1 MAEAPTGT
9 VTLLFTDIEGS
20 TRLWETQPTAMRAA
34 LARHDALMRHCI
46 SDHRGHLF
54 KTGGDAFYAAFHTA
68 SDAVSAALAAQR
80 ALHREPWP
88 EGAKLRVRMALHSG
102 AVELRDADYF
112 GAPLNR
118 VARLLA
124 AAHGGQTLVSESTRD
139 LCRDDLPPLGSLNPL
154 GVHALKDLAR
164 PEAVFQLC
172 HPDLPQTFP
181 PLKSRATTAPDKETP
196 SIAVLPFINMSPNA
210 DDEYFADGLAE
221 ELLNVL
227 TKIRGLRVA
236 ARSSAFTFKGKD
248 ATVGEVGRALNV
260 ATVLEGSVRKAGNRL
275 RISVQLVKVANGYH
289 VWSERYDRTL
299 DDIFAVQDDIAQSVV
314 TELRTTLLGE
324 AVVGNDASDVKAQ
337 VAVAVKGRATD
348 AEAYQLYLQAVYFI
362 ERENREDMTKAV
374 GYLKQALKRD
384 PEFALAW
391 AELGRAHMSAAG
403 HGWSSAATAFECAR
417 EAVASALACEPE
429 LAEGYTHLGWI
440 QMMYDW
446 NWSGAEA
453 SYVRALALAPGNAA
467 VLRRAGVLH
476 QLLGRYDD
484 AIGLFRRSI
493 EKDPLN
499 GGTYSNL
506 AITLYAVGRL
516 EEAAAACRKALELSP
531 QQVYPRVTLAHILI
545 AQDRPDEALSEASL
559 LEADE
564 PMRVWVLAIIH
575 HAAGRST
582 EAQEALE
589 QLITKHAATAAY
601 WIAQVYAAR
610 GEIDFAFQWL
620 ERAFVQR
627 DAGLA
632 HAKIIPLL
640 RPLHVDPR
648 WRPFMRKMGFP
659 D

>member
-112 GAPLNR
+112 GAPLSR

-139 LCRDDLPPLGSLNPL
+139 LCRDDLPPLASLNPL
-154 GVHALKDLAR
+154 GAHALKGLAR

-181 PLKSRATTAPDKETP
+181 PLTSQATPPPDKETP

-210 DDEYFADGLAE
+210 DDECFADGLAE

-275 RISVQLVKVANGYH
+275 RISVQLVKVADGYH

-324 AVVGNDASDVKAQ
+324 AVVGNDASEVKAQ

-348 AEAYQLYLQAVYFI
+348 AEAYQLYLQARYFI
-362 ERENREDMTKAV
+362 ERENREDTTKAF
-374 GYLKQALKRD
+374 GYLRQALKRD

-417 EAVASALACEPE
+417 EAVASALASEPE
-429 LAEGYTHLGWI
+429 LPEGYTVLGWI

-484 AIGLFRRSI
+484 AIRLFRRSI

-499 GGTYSNL
+499 GGTYNNL
-506 AITLYAVGRL
+506 AITLYAVDRL
-516 EEAAAACRKALELSP
+516 DEAAAACRKALELSP

-545 AQDRPDEALSEASL
+545 AQDRPDEALAEASL

-582 EAQEALE
+582 EAREALE
-589 QLITKHAATAAY
+589 QLITKHAATSAY

-632 HAKIIPLL
+632 HAKIVPLL

-648 WRPFMRKMGFP
+648 WRPFMRKMGFA

>member
-1 MAEAPTGT
+1 MEEAPTGT

-20 TRLWETQPTAMRAA
+20 SQLWETRPTAMRVA
-34 LARHDALMRHCI
+34 LARHDTLIRHCI
-46 SDHRGHLF
+46 DSHRGHVF

-68 SDAVSAALAAQR
+68 SDAVAAALVAQR

-88 EGAKLRVRMALHSG
+88 EGARLRARMALHSG
-102 AVELRDADYF
+102 AVERRDADYF

-124 AAHGGQTLVSESTRD
+124 AAHGGQTLVSESTHD
-139 LCRDDLPPLGSLNPL
+139 LCRDDLPPLASLKPL
-154 GVHALKDLAR
+154 GAHALKDLAR

-181 PLKSRATTAPDKETP
+181 PLKSQATPPAEETP
-196 SIAVLPFINMSPNA
+196 SIAVLPFVNMSRNE

-236 ARSSAFTFKGKD
+236 ARSSAFTFKGKG

-260 ATVLEGSVRKAGNRL
+260 ATVLEGSVRKAGDRL
-275 RISVQLVKVANGYH
+275 RISVQLVKVADGYH

-299 DDIFAVQDDIAQSVV
+299 EDIFAVQDDIAQSVV
-314 TELRTTLLGE
+314 KELRTTLLGE
-324 AVVGNDASDVKAQ
+324 AVVGNDASDVTAQ
-337 VAVAVKGRATD
+337 VAIAVKGRATD
-348 AEAYQLYLQAVYFI
+348 AEAYQLYLQARYFI
-362 ERENREDMTKAV
+362 ERENREDTTKAF
-374 GYLKQALKRD
+374 GYLERALGRD
-384 PEFALAW
+384 PAFALAW
-391 AELGRAHMSAAG
+391 AELARAHMSAAG
-403 HGWSSAATAFECAR
+403 HGWTPAANAFERAR
-417 EAVASALACEPE
+417 EAVASALASEPD
-429 LAEGYTHLGWI
+429 LAEAYTHLGWI

-446 NWSGAEA
+446 DWSGAEA

-476 QLLGRYDD
+476 QLLGRYDV

-499 GGTYSNL
+499 GGTYNNL
-506 AITLYAVGRL
+506 AITLYAVDRL
-516 EEAAAACRKALELSP
+516 EEAASACRKALEFAP

-545 AQDRPDEALSEASL
+545 AQDRPGEALAEASL
-559 LEADE
+559 LEIEE

-589 QLITKHAATAAY
+589 QLVTKQAATSAY

-610 GEIDFAFQWL
+610 GENDLAFQWL
-620 ERAFVQR
+620 ERAFAQH

-648 WRPFMRKMGFP
+648 WRPFMRKMGFA

>member
-46 SDHRGHLF
+46 SYHRGHLF

-68 SDAVSAALAAQR
+68 SDAISAALAAQR

-88 EGAKLRVRMALHSG
+88 ETAKLRVRMALHSG

-124 AAHGGQTLVSESTRD
+124 AAHGGQTLVSESTHN
-139 LCRDDLPPLGSLNPL
+139 LCRDDLPPLASLNPL
-154 GVHALKDLAR
+154 GAHALKDLAR
-164 PEAVFQLC
+164 REAVFQLC
-172 HPDLPQTFP
+172 HPDLPETFP
-181 PLKSRATTAPDKETP
+181 PLRSQATPLDEETP
-196 SIAVLPFINMSPNA
+196 SIAVLPFVNMSRNE

-236 ARSSAFTFKGKD
+236 ARSSAFTFKGKG
-248 ATVGEVGRALNV
+248 ATVAEVGRTLNV
-260 ATVLEGSVRKAGNRL
+260 ATVLEGSVRKAGDRL
-275 RISVQLVKVANGYH
+275 RISVQLVNVADGYH
-289 VWSERYDRTL
+289 VWSQRYDRTL
-299 DDIFAVQDDIAQSVV
+299 EDIFAVQDDIAQSVV
-314 TELRTTLLGE
+314 KELRTTLLGE
-324 AVVGNDASDVKAQ
+324 AVLGNEAREVTAQ
-337 VAVAVKGRATD
+337 VAIAVKGRATD
-348 AEAYQLYLQAVYFI
+348 AEAYQFYLQARYFI
-362 ERENREDMTKAV
+362 ERDNREDTTRAF
-374 GYLKQALKRD
+374 GYLERALVRD
-384 PEFALAW
+384 PAFALAW
-391 AELGRAHMSAAG
+391 TELARAHMSTAG
-403 HGWSSAATAFECAR
+403 HEWVPAATAFERAR
-417 EAVASALACEPE
+417 EAVASALASEPD
-429 LAEGYTHLGWI
+429 LAEGYTALGWI

-446 NWSGAEA
+446 DWSGAEA

-476 QLLGRYDD
+476 LLLGRYGV
-484 AIGLFRRSI
+484 AIGLFHRSI

-506 AITLYAVGRL
+506 GIAFYAVDRL
-516 EEAAAACRKALELSP
+516 DEAAELCRKALELAP
-531 QQVYPRVTLAHILI
+531 QQVYPRATLALVLV
-545 AQDRPDEALSEASL
+545 AQGRPADALAEASL
-559 LEADE
+559 LEAEE
-564 PMRVWVLAIIH
+564 PMRVWLLAIIH
-575 HAAGRST
+575 HAAGCST
-582 EAQEALE
+582 EAQETLE
-589 QLITKHAATAAY
+589 QLISKQAATSAY
-601 WIAQVYAAR
+601 RIAQVYAAR
-610 GEIDFAFQWL
+610 GEIDFAFEWL

-640 RPLHVDPR
+640 RPLHVDRR
-648 WRPFMRKMGFP
+648 WPPFMRKMGFV